1 MRRMPRAAGGTM
13 ITDTGVVYASMD
25 RSDPSHAACVELLQ
39 RIGDPLVIPSPVLIE
54 LDWLGDAR
62 GVPVLDVTLAS
73 VENGS
78 IEVIDLSPT
87 DYTRIRELCR
97 QYQDLGLGMVDA
109 SVVAVAERLGEETIA
124 TLDHRHFS
132 VVRPRHLA
140 SFTLVPDAPVR

>member
-97 QYQDLGLGMVDA
+97 QYQDMGLGMVDA

-140 SFTLVPDAPVR
+140 SFALVPDAPVR

>member
-1 MRRMPRAAGGTM
+1 M

-39 RIGDPLVIPSPVLIE
+39 RTGDPLLVPTPVLVE

-62 GVPVLDVTLAS
+62 GVPVLDATLES

-78 IEVIDLSPT
+78 IVVTDLTPA
-87 DYTRIRELCR
+87 DYVRIRELCR
-97 QYQDLGLGMVDA
+97 QYRDLGLGMVDA
-109 SVVAVAERLGEETIA
+109 SVVAVAERLEQDTIA

-132 VVRPRHLA
+132 VVRPLHVDA
-140 SFTLVPDAPVR
+140 FTLVP

>member
-1 MRRMPRAAGGTM
+1 M
-13 ITDTGVVYASMD
+13 ITDTGVVYAAMD
-25 RSDPSHAACVELLQ
+25 RSDPSHASCAALLE
-39 RIGDPLVIPSPVLIE
+39 RTGDPLVVPSPVLVE
-54 LDWLGDAR
+54 LDWIGDSR
-62 GVPVLDVTLAS
+62 GVPVLDATLAS

-78 IEVIDLSPT
+78 IEVIDLVPA

-132 VVRPRHLA
+132 VVRPRHVA
-140 SFTLVPDAPVR
+140 SFTLVPNMST

>member
-1 MRRMPRAAGGTM
+1 M
-13 ITDTGVVYASMD
+13 ITDTGVVYAAMD
-25 RSDPSHAACVELLQ
+25 RSDPRHAACVELLE
-39 RIGDPLVIPSPVLIE
+39 RTGDPLVVPSPVLVE

-62 GVPVLDVTLAS
+62 GVPVLDATLVS
-73 VENGS
+73 VESGS
-78 IEVIDLSPT
+78 IEVIDLAPA

-132 VVRPRHLA
+132 VVRPRHVV
-140 SFTLVPDAPVR
+140 SFTLVPGGLVG

>member
-1 MRRMPRAAGGTM
+1 M

-39 RIGDPLVIPSPVLIE
+39 RTGDPLLVPSPVLVE

-62 GVPVLDVTLAS
+62 GVPVLDATLDS
-73 VENGS
+73 VESGS
-78 IEVIDLSPT
+78 IEVIDLSPA
-87 DYTRIRELCR
+87 DYVRIRELCG

-132 VVRPRHLA
+132 VVRPRHVA
-140 SFTLVPDAPVR
+140 SFTLVPNMST

>member
-1 MRRMPRAAGGTM
+1 M

-25 RSDPSHAACVELLQ
+25 RSDPSHSGCVELLH
-39 RIGDPLVIPSPVLIE
+39 RTGDPLVVPAPVLVE

-62 GVPVLDVTLAS
+62 GVPVLDATLAS
-73 VENGS
+73 VESGS
-78 IEVIDLSPT
+78 IEVIDLSPA

-97 QYQDLGLGMVDA
+97 QYRDLGLGMVDA

-132 VVRPRHLA
+132 VVRPRHVTA
-140 SFTLVPDAPVR
+140 FTLVPAMSA

>member
-1 MRRMPRAAGGTM
+1 M

-39 RIGDPLVIPSPVLIE
+39 RTGEPLRVPSPVLVE

-62 GVPVLDVTLAS
+62 GVPVLDATLDS
-73 VENGS
+73 VESGS
-78 IEVIDLSPT
+78 IEVIDLSPV
-87 DYTRIRELCR
+87 DYVRIRELCR

-132 VVRPRHLA
+132 VVRPRHVA
-140 SFTLVPDAPVR
+140 SFTLVPNMST

>member
-1 MRRMPRAAGGTM
+1 MPRAAGGTM

-39 RIGDPLVIPSPVLIE
+39 RTGEPLRVPSPVLVE

-62 GVPVLDVTLAS
+62 GVPVLDATLES
-73 VENGS
+73 VESGS
-78 IEVIDLSPT
+78 IEVIDLSPA
-87 DYTRIRELCR
+87 DYVRIRELCR

-132 VVRPRHLA
+132 VVRPRHVA
-140 SFTLVPDAPVR
+140 SFTLVPNMST

>member
-1 MRRMPRAAGGTM
+1 M

-39 RIGDPLVIPSPVLIE
+39 RTGEPLRVPSPVLVE

-62 GVPVLDVTLAS
+62 GVPVLDATLES
-73 VENGS
+73 VESGS
-78 IEVIDLSPT
+78 IEVIDLSPA
-87 DYTRIRELCR
+87 DYGRIRELCR

-132 VVRPRHLA
+132 VVRPRHVA
-140 SFTLVPDAPVR
+140 SFTLVPNMST